1 MSPMATPSDPKRG
14 EVWLVNFDPQIGAEI
29 RKARP
34 AIVISANEN
43 VRLPLRIIVPFTD
56 WKEAYVQHYTK
67 VYFPAT
73 ALNGLSKESAADAFQ
88 IKCFAIERFLQGR
101 PLGRLT
107 VQELE
112 DVCIAIRIATGM
124 GC

>member
-1 MSPMATPSDPKRG
+1 METPINPKRG
-14 EVWLVNFDPQIGAEI
+14 EVWLVNFEPQTGVEI

-34 AIVISANEN
+34 AVVISANEHA
-43 VRLPLRIIVPFTD
+43 RMPLRIIVPFTD
-56 WKEAYVQHYTK
+56 WKEAYAQHYTK
-67 VYFPAT
+67 VHFAAT
-73 ALNGLSKESAADAFQ
+73 TVNGLAKESAADAFQ
-88 IKCFAIERFLQGR
+88 IKCFAVERFLNGH

-124 GC
+124 DG